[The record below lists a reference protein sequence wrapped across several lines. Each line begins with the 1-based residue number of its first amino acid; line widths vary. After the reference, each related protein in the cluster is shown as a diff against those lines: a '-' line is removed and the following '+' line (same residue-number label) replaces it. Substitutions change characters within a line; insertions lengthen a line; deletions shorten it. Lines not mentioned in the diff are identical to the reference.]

1 MGKNVGRPRSQQADA
16 DIIAAANRMFFRQS
30 YRDVSMEAIALEA
43 NVSKAT
49 LYRRW
54 PNKATLAVEV
64 LVRVALAERRPFENI
79 SYREH
84 LAANLR
90 ALRDMLSSDYA
101 DVIVSV
107 IADTQHDR
115 SLRDLFNRR
124 FLQPVQAIGDADL
137 DEAIRRGEVIANVD
151 KNLLF
156 DQMFGLFYYRLLVAH
171 KAITDSEIDTL
182 VSAFFTIVSAKSR
195 LTGDNGDV

>member
-1 MGKNVGRPRSQQADA
+1 MVKNVGRPRSQQADESILDVA
-16 DIIAAANRMFFRQS
+16 TRMFYRQP
-30 YRDVSMEAIALEA
+30 YRDVSMEAIAHEA

-54 PNKATLAVEV
+54 PNKPTLAVEV
-64 LVRVALAERRPFENI
+64 LVEVALAERRPFAENLP
-79 SYREH
+79 YRDH
-84 LAANLR
+84 LAANLK
-90 ALRDMLSSDYA
+90 ALRNMLSSDYA

-107 IADTQHDR
+107 IAETQHDR
-115 SLRDLFNRR
+115 SLRELFNRR

-137 DEAIRRGEVIANVD
+137 EEAIRRGEVIANVD

-171 KAITDSEIDTL
+171 KTITDSEIDTL
-182 VSAFFTIVSAKSR
+182 VSAFFTIVSSR
-195 LTGDNGDV
+195 SKADQT